1 MPKDLFYTKKM
12 MMISP
17 GRGWGVIFSQ
27 SVSSEIPRQVLDH
40 SWPDR
45 EYFIT
50 ALTTVTIT
58 NGIPSLS

>member
-1 MPKDLFYTKKM
+1 
-12 MMISP
+12 MISP

-50 ALTTVTIT
+50 ALATVTIT